1 MQKIILI
8 VLIVLIIVLGGFVIN
23 EVLSINNS
31 SQNITNSNNITV
43 KENISLNTENSTY
56 QNNNKTKEIRH
67 EEKNGERIYIIT
79 SDEGN

>member
-8 VLIVLIIVLGGFVIN
+8 ALIILIMVLGGFVIN
-23 EVLSINNS
+23 EVLSMNNS
-31 SQNITNSNNITV
+31 SQNVTNSTNITV
-43 KENISLNTENSTY
+43 KENISLNTKNSTY
-56 QNNNKTKEIRH
+56 QNNKTKEIRH